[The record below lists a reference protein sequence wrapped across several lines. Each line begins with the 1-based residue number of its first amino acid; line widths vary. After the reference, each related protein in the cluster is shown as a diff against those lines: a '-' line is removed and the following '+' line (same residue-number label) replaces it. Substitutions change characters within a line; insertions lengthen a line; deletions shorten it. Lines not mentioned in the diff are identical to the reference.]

1 MPLTDEI
8 QEAARQLG
16 EALCQDDYVRLYLD
30 ALEATHAD
38 PEISALEKKMY
49 EIYEELIARQQV
61 GEELTQEELRA
72 FSDLRR
78 QVQQHPLVA
87 QRNDM
92 LSTIRPYL
100 NRVAEEINFV
110 LGVDFTTL
118 ARSQ

>member
-30 ALEATHAD
+30 ALQATRTD
-38 PEISALEKKMY
+38 PEVSALEKKMY
-49 EIYEELIARQQV
+49 EVYEGLIARQQA
-61 GEELTQEELRA
+61 GEELAQDELRA

-78 QVQQHPLVA
+78 EVQHHPLVA
-87 QRNDM
+87 QRNDT
-92 LSTIRPYL
+92 LTTIRPYL

-118 ARSQ
+118 ARFQ